1 MGNEFLAAK
10 EGDPLVHSS
19 LFADIVCG
27 VVSGAIYAGIGI
39 AAVAVIGATGGA
51 ALAAGAVVGAAT
63 GFALGGMIDFVS
75 EGVADGVDAV
85 LDFFGMRGDPD
96 GMIIHGS
103 GNVNIKGKPAARAA
117 GKIPGE
123 KLTELILADT
133 KNPPESKGRQIAGET
148 LKKAFMLTPQGMGM
162 AVSDFVSAQ
171 FNPAAP
177 VAEDPYPTYPSPERG
192 FWEGIASPAV
202 AEKNIY
208 AEPMPHDEIS
218 CQKWHIASD
227 PYYLAEGSKKVQINS
242 QPACRNGDR
251 STCEAKIDHEQT
263 APAVRIGGGTV
274 VVRDIISGR
283 NPFAKFGGEVLGGL
297 FAGVAA
303 AVIKN
308 FAKNGVKTTVNA
320 GFRTLRNCLNK
331 VGCRLVSETIGAA
344 TGAVVGGA
352 LAKAFSAV
360 MNPVHAATGS
370 KILSSEDELDFVLE
384 GRYPLAWQRIY
395 VSSNT
400 RESRLGAGWSLPFDV
415 SIEIAYTGG
424 PIGDAPLYYHDMS
437 GRRLSL
443 GELAPGQ
450 DAFYVDEGFRVY
462 RSLQNIFLLE
472 SDTGDYQLFETD
484 PQRNGWLRLAQSHDR
499 HGNTLFYRYSPE
511 GLLCTIQD
519 NSGLINVQ
527 LHYTDDGQRLRSV
540 SQSDPDGER
549 TLVSYQYDDH
559 QCLVAVTGADGSVT
573 RRFARDEETGLM
585 NMHINAAGLQSHYRW
600 AQFDNETGDNGQP
613 VYRVAE
619 HWLQTPDGG
628 RPEHTL
634 LHYFPEERSL
644 RTERIGL
651 GETFRRWNEQH
662 QITEFT
668 DESGATW
675 LFDWDQ
681 HRKLKKATDPLGH
694 TSQYTYDERGNLTAE
709 TDPNGDCITIEW
721 DKDFAFPRIQ
731 VMPDGA
737 AHHWFYTARGDIHLY
752 MDPLGHTTRR
762 VWDEQGD
769 CLQQTDP
776 SGSVTRYR
784 YNARGQLTR
793 YTDCSG
799 YHTTLAYD
807 DRGQL
812 LTITDA
818 LSQTTRYHWSESG
831 QLLREELPD
840 GRDNCYSYDEAGRVT
855 GFTDSGGKKITVAR
869 NIFGQITERT
879 DPAGHRL
886 GFRYDRFGRLK
897 ALVNEKE
904 ESYRFEYD
912 ALHRLTREQD
922 LIGRQ
927 KQYQYDAAGNLIR
940 REEIPAQPDE
950 ATVITQYHYDPAGR
964 LTARENRDYRTE
976 YQYGK
981 TALTLRRAPLT
992 AWSAAQL
999 SGEAVPWQDI
1009 LKFEYDLNGQMLS
1022 ERNSAGVYRH
1032 RYDDNGNLSSTELPD
1047 GQSLSYLY
1055 YGSGHLQQMNWRER
1069 GKQTVLAEYSRD
1081 RLHRESNRL
1090 SGGLDQRTEYDSSG
1104 RITAQIARRA
1114 NSSRV
1119 TAATIDKRYTW
1130 DKHNNL
1136 TERSVSYGQAD
1147 SPLTQG
1153 HWQYETYRYDPLG
1166 QLTRRLN
1173 GFSEELFLYDE
1184 AANLLGH
1191 QRQVAFNNQVTTSE
1205 EYDYTYDGFGRMAQR
1220 RVRDSAECQH
1230 YHYDAEHR
1238 ITAVTFAHDPQG
1250 NQRAEYDYDILGRRT
1265 AKRVWQ
1271 SVQAQRLNQPPQN
1284 REPEETVQFCWNGLR
1299 LAAEKSSKSAHLT
1312 LHYVYNSG
1320 SYNPLAR
1327 IESFDH
1333 PEKQTT
1339 DMAYYH
1345 VALNGLPEEL
1355 TDSQGRIIWH
1365 GDYSLWGKLRRETRP
1380 VPGFRGQQNL
1390 RFQGQYFDRETGL
1403 HYNTFRYYAPDT
1415 GRFTQ
1420 QDPIGLAGG
1429 LNLYQYAPNPVGWVD
1444 PWGWCAVKLSNNMTK
1459 DGTVRPENTAAH
1471 HIVGDT
1477 SKRAQPARDILKKHG
1492 IDVDDA
1498 KNGVFLPNRNN
1509 VDEALSGIK
1518 HNGRHPSDYIDAVNT
1533 RIIDADKLNGKQGV
1547 LDELSKIRDILSS
1560 ANRDASW
1567 YTIL

>member
-1 MGNEFLAAK
+1 MGNEFHAAK
-10 EGDPLVHSS
+10 LGDE
-19 LFADIVCG
+19 LFHQSMIADFVNG
-27 VVSGAIYAGIGI
+27 VVK
-39 AAVAVIGATGGA
+39 GA
-51 ALAAGAVVGAAT
+51 AYVGLFVAAGALTAGTGGLAAPLLAIAG
-63 GFALGGMIDFVS
+63 GFVLGDVID
-75 EGVADGVDAV
+75 EVADTVSGWVDDA
-85 LDFFGMRGDPD
+85 LNFCGFGRSAD
-96 GMIIHGS
+96 GTIISGS
-103 GNVNIKGKPAARAA
+103 LNVKTKDQPAARAA
-117 GKIPGE
+117 GIIPHE
-123 KLTELILADT
+123 KLIGSIIADT
-133 KNPPESKGRQIAGET
+133 QNPPKG
-148 LKKAFMLTPQGMGM
+148 KARSLAEGVLQKAYMLTPVGMGS
-162 AVSDFVSAQ
+162 AVNNLVSSV
-171 FNPAAP
+171 FNPAEP
-177 VAEDPYPTYPSPERG
+177 VENDPFPKYPSPERG
-192 FWEGIASPAV
+192 FFEGFFSPTV
-202 AEKNIY
+202 ANKNLY
-208 AEPMPHDEIS
+208 AAPVDNDQITCE
-218 CQKWHIASD
+218 KWHIASA

-251 STCEAKIDHEQT
+251 STCEAKIDHTQESRV
-263 APAVRIGGGTV
+263 VRIGGNKE

-283 NPFAKFGGEVLGGL
+283 NPFCTFVGEAVGAVLGGW
-297 FAGVAA
+297 ASIIRKGGMA
-303 AVIKN
+303 AVRQCLSKAGCSLVMELAGNIGMGLVISGLTRS
-308 FAKNGVKTTVNA
+308 FNA
-320 GFRTLRNCLNK
+320 VTR
-331 VGCRLVSETIGAA
+331 
-344 TGAVVGGA
+344 
-352 LAKAFSAV
+352 
-360 MNPVHAATGS
+360 PVHAATGS
-370 KILSSEDELDFVLE
+370 KVLSGDEELDFVLE
-384 GRYPLAWQRIY
+384 GRYPLVWHRIY
-395 VSSNT
+395 QSRNT
-400 RESRLGAGWSLPFDV
+400 RESRLGTGWALPFDV
-415 SIEIAYTGG
+415 SIEIDYTGG
-424 PIGDAPLYYHDMS
+424 SIEDAPLYYHDMS

-443 GELAPGQ
+443 GELALGQ

-511 GLLCTIQD
+511 GQLCTIQD

-527 LHYTDDGQRLRSV
+527 LHYTDDGQRLLSV
-540 SQSDPDGER
+540 SQSDPDDER
-549 TLVSYQYDDH
+549 TLVSYQYDEH
-559 QCLVAVTGADGSVT
+559 QFLVAVMGADGKIT
-573 RRFARDEETGLM
+573 RRFARDDDTGLM
-585 NMHINAAGLQSHYRW
+585 NMHVNAAGLQSHYRW
-600 AQFDNETGDNGQP
+600 AQFDNETDDEQRP

-634 LHYFPEERSL
+634 LHYSPQERTL
-644 RTERIGL
+644 RTELIGL

-681 HRKLKKATDPLGH
+681 SRKLKKATDPLGH
-694 TSQYTYDERGNLTAE
+694 IWQYTYDERGNLTAE
-709 TDPNGDCITIEW
+709 TDPNGDCTTTEW
-721 DKDFAFPRIQ
+721 DKDFAFPLIQ
-731 VMPDGA
+731 VMPNGA
-737 AHHWFYTARGDIHLY
+737 AHHWFYNAKGDIHLY
-752 MDPLGHTTRR
+752 MDPLGHATRL

-776 SGSVTRYR
+776 RGSITRYR
-784 YNARGQLTR
+784 YNTRGQLTR

-812 LTITDA
+812 VTITDA
-818 LSQTTRYHWSESG
+818 LSQTTRYHWSEGG

-840 GRDNCYSYDEAGRVT
+840 GRDNRYSYDDAGRVT
-855 GFTDSGGKKITVAR
+855 GFTDSGDKKITFAR

-912 ALHRLTREQD
+912 ALHRLTCEQD
-922 LIGRQ
+922 LIGQ
-927 KQYQYDAAGNLIR
+927 KKQYQYDAGGNLIR
-940 REEIPAQPDE
+940 REEIPALPGE
-950 ATVITQYHYDPAGR
+950 EPVITQYQYDPAGR
-964 LTARENRDYRTE
+964 LITRENRDYCTG

-981 TALTLRRAPLT
+981 TALTLQRVPA
-992 AWSAAQL
+992 AVWSAAQL
-999 SGEAVPWQDI
+999 SGEDVPWQDI
-1009 LKFEYDLNGQMLS
+1009 LEFEYDLNGQMLS
-1022 ERNSAGVYRH
+1022 EQNSAGVYRH
-1032 RYDDNGNLSSTELPD
+1032 SYDDNGNLSSTELPD

-1055 YGSGHLQQMNWRER
+1055 YGSGHLQQMNWREH

-1081 RLHRESNRL
+1081 RLHRETNRL

-1104 RITAQIARRA
+1104 RITAQIARLA

-1220 RVRDSAECQH
+1220 RVRDSAVCQH

-1238 ITAVTFAHDPQG
+1238 ITAVTFEHDPQG

-1265 AKRVWQ
+1265 GKRVWQ
-1271 SVQAQRLNQPPQN
+1271 SAQAQRLKQPPEN
-1284 REPEETVQFCWNGLR
+1284 RAPEETVQFCWNGLR

-1339 DMAYYH
+1339 DISYYH

-1365 GDYSLWGKLRRETRP
+1365 GDYSLWGKLKREQHP
-1380 VPGFRGQQNL
+1380 VAGFRGQQNL

-1403 HYNTFRYYAPDT
+1403 HYNTFRYYAPDA

-1420 QDPIGLAGG
+1420 QDPIGLLGG

-1444 PWGWCAVKLSNNMTK
+1444 PWGWACSPNSSKLAKPGEDLYVGTYNQVRNANIKNGLNSTHTPHHAIQNAASPTTHGRGITINLKKDLHDLTWTFKKPMVKGLSH
-1459 DGTVRPENTAAH
+1459 REYL
-1471 HIVGDT
+1471 
-1477 SKRAQPARDILKKHG
+1477 ARDI
-1492 IDVDDA
+1492 VD
-1498 KNGVFLPNRNN
+1498 LR
-1509 VDEALSGIK
+1509 
-1518 HNGRHPSDYIDAVNT
+1518 
-1533 RIIDADKLNGKQGV
+1533 
-1547 LDELSKIRDILSS
+1547 KIL
-1560 ANRDASW
+1560 RDAGYSRDVINRQLSELIKQNKAVW
-1567 YTIL
+1567 KALEV

>member
-1 MGNEFLAAK
+1 MGNEFHAAK
-10 EGDPLVHSS
+10 LGDE
-19 LFADIVCG
+19 LFHQSMIADFVNG
-27 VVSGAIYAGIGI
+27 VVK
-39 AAVAVIGATGGA
+39 GA
-51 ALAAGAVVGAAT
+51 AYVGLFVAAGALTAGTGGLAAPLLAIAG
-63 GFALGGMIDFVS
+63 GFVLGDVID
-75 EGVADGVDAV
+75 EVADTVSGWVDDA
-85 LDFFGMRGDPD
+85 LNFCGFGRSAD
-96 GMIIHGS
+96 GTIISGS
-103 GNVNIKGKPAARAA
+103 LNVKTKDQPAARAA
-117 GKIPGE
+117 GIIPHE
-123 KLTELILADT
+123 KLIGSIIADT
-133 KNPPESKGRQIAGET
+133 QNPPKG
-148 LKKAFMLTPQGMGM
+148 KARSLAEGVLQKAYMLTPVGMGS
-162 AVSDFVSAQ
+162 AVNNLVSSV
-171 FNPAAP
+171 FNPAEP
-177 VAEDPYPTYPSPERG
+177 VENDPFPKYPSPDRG
-192 FWEGIASPAV
+192 FFEGFFSPTV
-202 AEKNIY
+202 ANKNPY
-208 AEPMPHDEIS
+208 AAPVDNDQITCE
-218 CQKWHIASD
+218 KWHIASA

-251 STCEAKIDHEQT
+251 STCEAKIDHTQESRV
-263 APAVRIGGGTV
+263 VRIGGNKE

-283 NPFAKFGGEVLGGL
+283 NPFCTFVGEAVGAVLGGW
-297 FAGVAA
+297 ASIIRKGGMA
-303 AVIKN
+303 AVRQCLSKAGCSLVMELAGNIGMGLVISGLTRS
-308 FAKNGVKTTVNA
+308 FNA
-320 GFRTLRNCLNK
+320 VTR
-331 VGCRLVSETIGAA
+331 
-344 TGAVVGGA
+344 
-352 LAKAFSAV
+352 
-360 MNPVHAATGS
+360 PVHAATGS
-370 KILSSEDELDFVLE
+370 KVLSGDDDLDFVLE
-384 GRYPLAWQRIY
+384 GRYPLAWHRIY
-395 VSSNT
+395 QSSNT
-400 RESRLGAGWSLPFDV
+400 RESRLGTGWALPFDV
-415 SIEIAYTGG
+415 SIEIDYTGG
-424 PIGDAPLYYHDMS
+424 SIEDAPLYYHDMS

-443 GELAPGQ
+443 GELALGQ

-511 GLLCTIQD
+511 GQLCTIQD

-527 LHYTDDGQRLRSV
+527 LHYTDDGQRLLSV
-540 SQSDPDGER
+540 SQSDPDDER
-549 TLVSYQYDDH
+549 TLVSYQYDEH
-559 QCLVAVTGADGSVT
+559 QFLVAVMGADGKIT
-573 RRFARDEETGLM
+573 RRFARDDDTGLM
-585 NMHINAAGLQSHYRW
+585 NMHVNAAGLQSHYRW
-600 AQFDNETGDNGQP
+600 AQFDNETDDEQRP

-634 LHYFPEERSL
+634 LHYSPQERTL
-644 RTERIGL
+644 RTELIGL

-681 HRKLKKATDPLGH
+681 SRKLKKATDPLGH
-694 TSQYTYDERGNLTAE
+694 IWQYTYDERGNLTAE
-709 TDPNGDCITIEW
+709 TDPNGDCTTTEW
-721 DKDFAFPRIQ
+721 DKDFAFPLIQ
-731 VMPDGA
+731 VMPNGA
-737 AHHWFYTARGDIHLY
+737 AHHWFYNAKGDIHLY
-752 MDPLGHTTRR
+752 MDPLGHATRL

-776 SGSVTRYR
+776 RGSITRYR
-784 YNARGQLTR
+784 YNTRGQLTR

-812 LTITDA
+812 VTITDA
-818 LSQTTRYHWSESG
+818 LSQTTRYHWSEGG

-840 GRDNCYSYDEAGRVT
+840 GRDNRYSYDDAGRVT
-855 GFTDSGGKKITVAR
+855 GFTDSGDKKITFAR

-912 ALHRLTREQD
+912 AQHRLICEQD
-922 LIGRQ
+922 LIGQ
-927 KQYQYDAAGNLIR
+927 KKQYQYDAGGNLIR
-940 REEIPAQPDE
+940 REEIPALPGE
-950 ATVITQYHYDPAGR
+950 EPVITQYQYDPAGR
-964 LTARENRDYRTE
+964 LITRENRDYCTG

-981 TALTLRRAPLT
+981 TALTLQRVPA
-992 AWSAAQL
+992 AVWSAAQL
-999 SGEAVPWQDI
+999 SGEDVPWQDI
-1009 LKFEYDLNGQMLS
+1009 LEFEYDLNGQMLS
-1022 ERNSAGVYRH
+1022 EQNSAGVYRH
-1032 RYDDNGNLSSTELPD
+1032 SYDDNGNLSSTELPD

-1055 YGSGHLQQMNWRER
+1055 YGSGHLQQMNWREH

-1081 RLHRESNRL
+1081 RLHRETNRL

-1104 RITAQIARRA
+1104 RITAQIARLA
-1114 NSSRV
+1114 NSTRV

-1220 RVRDSAECQH
+1220 RVRDSAVCQH

-1238 ITAVTFAHDPQG
+1238 ITAVTFEHDPQG
-1250 NQRAEYDYDILGRRT
+1250 HQRAEYDYDILGRRT
-1265 AKRVWQ
+1265 GKRVWQ
-1271 SVQAQRLNQPPQN
+1271 SAQAQRLKQPPEN
-1284 REPEETVQFCWNGLR
+1284 RAPEETVQFCWNGLR

-1339 DMAYYH
+1339 DISYYH

-1365 GDYSLWGKLRRETRP
+1365 GDYSLWGKLKREQHP
-1380 VPGFRGQQNL
+1380 VAGFRGQQNL

-1403 HYNTFRYYAPDT
+1403 HYNTFRYYAPDA

-1429 LNLYQYAPNPVGWVD
+1429 LNLYQYAPNPLMWVD
-1444 PWGWCAVKLSNNMTK
+1444 PWGLNVVVVRYMGEAEVKAVSEAKGLVLNNKSSKKAIWVNTGNADFNPSGAKHRVTLELGDKSAALLNGHVDISKSPIDWRETGLPNGIISKTNEVGARGIGVDVLDDINK
-1459 DGTVRPENTAAH
+1459 D
-1471 HIVGDT
+1471 I
-1477 SKRAQPARDILKKHG
+1477 KKMIIEEKG
-1492 IDVDDA
+1492 
-1498 KNGVFLPNRNN
+1498 KNGKWKV
-1509 VDEALSGIK
+1509 VK
-1518 HNGRHPSDYIDAVNT
+1518 C
-1533 RIIDADKLNGKQGV
+1533 
-1547 LDELSKIRDILSS
+1547 
-1560 ANRDASW
+1560 
-1567 YTIL
+1567 